1 MLLIKALRWCG
12 LEVWWWISRL
22 VRLLLRYWLWSLFA
36 VIIVNLGVIQETWW
50 PLVAIITFLVVLGLW
65 ARIWPV
71 SFDRYVA
78 LPSFR
83 RRTKRW
89 LRRSWVPVMDACG
102 LARRIPGEKTMV
114 VPSRRR
120 LRWVNGQL
128 SVQPRLLIGQ
138 TVEDVEH
145 AADRLRTAVGARRV
159 RIVPDDTYTTCRIVW
174 SFGDPL
180 GEPFLA
186 TIPDRSP
193 DTGLAAVPVGRTED
207 STTWWLPL
215 ISTLVA
221 GCTGAGKASVM
232 WSTILALAPSIRSG
246 LVELHGIDLKG
257 GMELTMGRRLFTRTA
272 TTPAEAVQ
280 LLEDAVTRLEERT
293 HALAGR
299 VRDHRPTVAEPLV
312 LIVVDELASL
322 VAYSAERD
330 LVKRAEAALSR
341 LLSAGRAPKFLVIAF
356 LQDPRKE
363 TVKMRH
369 LFPQSL
375 GLRLRDREEV
385 AMVLGDGA
393 VHAGAAC
400 HKISRALPGTGYVLG
415 DTGDIVR
422 VRAGY
427 VTDDLITTTAT
438 TFAAPKQVPIPPPA
452 TSKPTPRGSG
462 TGDSRPGS
470 DTSGSNRRRTRTR
483 RPIAEG

>member
-1 MLLIKALRWCG
+1 M
-12 LEVWWWISRL
+12 
-22 VRLLLRYWLWSLFA
+22 
-36 VIIVNLGVIQETWW
+36 IIVCVGEIQQNRWPLIVIVTYLALLGV
-50 PLVAIITFLVVLGLW
+50 W
-65 ARIWPV
+65 ARVWPV
-71 SFDRYVA
+71 SFDRHVA

-89 LRRSWVPVMDACG
+89 VRKSWGPVMDACG
-102 LARRIPGEKTMV
+102 LARRTPGEETV
-114 VPSRRR
+114 AVPSRRR
-120 LRWVNGQL
+120 LRWIDGQL
-128 SVQPRLLIGQ
+128 SVDLLLLIGQ

-159 RIVPDDTYTTCRIVW
+159 RIIPDDTYTTCRIVW

-186 TIPDRSP
+186 TIPDYGHGADYGS
-193 DTGLAAVPVGRTED
+193 GGELVAVPVGRTED

-232 WSTILALAPSIRSG
+232 WSTILALAPAVRSG

-272 TTPAEAVQ
+272 TTPVEAVQ
-280 LLEDAVTRLEERT
+280 LLEDAVQRLEERT

-299 VRDHRPTVAEPLV
+299 VRDHRPTIAEPLV

-322 VAYSAERD
+322 VAYSADRD

-341 LLSAGRAPKFLVIAF
+341 LLSAGRAPKFLVLAF

-363 TVKMRH
+363 IVKMRH

-393 VHAGAAC
+393 VQAGATC

-427 VTDDLITTTAT
+427 VTDDLITTTAKS
-438 TFAAPKQVPIPPPA
+438 FAAPKQIPICPPA
-452 TSKPTPRGSG
+452 TSQDPG
-462 TGDSRPGS
+462 TGDSTPGS
-470 DTSGSNRRRTRTR
+470 RSSRRRRSR
-483 RPIAEG
+483 RPDEEG